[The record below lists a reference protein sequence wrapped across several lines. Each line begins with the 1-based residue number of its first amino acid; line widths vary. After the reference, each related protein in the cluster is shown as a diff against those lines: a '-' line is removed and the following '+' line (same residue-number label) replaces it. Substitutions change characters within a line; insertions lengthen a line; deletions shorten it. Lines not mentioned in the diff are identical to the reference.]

1 MFTVSLNG
9 VAFFPSQD
17 LTPRDLE
24 VLALALG
31 RASDAPR
38 DGELHIHPTA
48 ELGENGQP
56 KVGKISNGELR
67 VLSRVCCT
75 RADSNYPSFLTVAS
89 KDGRAITFK
98 DERSDLAR

>member
-1 MFTVSLNG
+1 MLIVLFTLLDTRTVSLNG
-9 VAFFPSQD
+9 VAFFPAQD

-31 RASDAPR
+31 KASDAPR

-56 KVGKISNGELR
+56 KVGKISNGEF
-67 VLSRVCCT
+67 VL
-75 RADSNYPSFLTVAS
+75 PL
-89 KDGRAITFK
+89 
-98 DERSDLAR
+98 